1 MAEDK
6 GTSDTAQKEEKV
18 LAFWKKEQI
27 FEKSLA
33 QPSPKGEFVFY
44 DGPPFATGLPH
55 HGHILGSTS
64 KDLFGRYKT
73 MRGYHV
79 RRRWGWDCHG
89 LPIESIVEKK
99 LGLKNKKEILT
110 VGVETFNETA
120 RATVLEYIH
129 EWKRYIE
136 RIGRFVD
143 FDNSY
148 KTMDN
153 TFIESVW
160 WGLKQVHAK
169 GNLYEG
175 RRVLMYC
182 PHCETPLAKAEIAMD
197 NTYKDVTE
205 EAVTVEFRV
214 KGVEKTSLLA
224 WTTTPWTLPGNVALA
239 VHPDIDYVTVEK
251 TETKSR
257 FILAKERLATVFEKE
272 GAYTVIEEK
281 KGVELVGLEYEPLYE
296 IEKVKAHTG
305 KKWQVLPADFVT
317 TTDGTGIVHTAVI
330 YGEDDY
336 AVGQKEGLPMVPLL
350 NPNGTYN
357 TDAPA
362 FLHGQYIKKAE
373 PLIKEDL
380 EKRSLLFAKEMNTH
394 SYPHCYRC
402 GTALIYNAV
411 SSWFINIQNVKQKL
425 ISENEKIHWVP
436 SHLKKGR
443 FKHILETAPDWTIS
457 RNRFW
462 ASPLPFWR
470 DKKGNITVIG
480 SLEELKARTKKS
492 GNRYFA
498 MRHGESTNNVSQTNS
513 SVLGGAEKE
522 HVLTPKGIE
531 VVKNTIEE
539 LRKENIQLIISSPF
553 TRTAQTA
560 RLVAEGLGLKKENVV
575 FDERLREIHVGTSEG
590 TSYDEYRSHFSSIGE
605 RFVKAIE
612 GGETYTQV
620 RKRMGDALYSF
631 EKKYTDKNILIVSHG
646 DPLALLHLV
655 SKGATADTFDHNPY
669 PEAGSAHQLDFVPL
683 PHNKDYELDL
693 HLPYLDRVELISE
706 EGEPLTRTT
715 EVVDCWVESGSMPFA
730 ELNYPA
736 QNREEFLK
744 RTPAEFISE
753 YIAQTRTWFYYM
765 HVLSVTL
772 FGHRAFNNVV
782 TTGTVLAKDGEKMSK
797 SKNNFTDPMKVVD
810 QYGADALRFYLMS
823 NTVMQ
828 AEDMNFRDEELKEVH
843 GRLINILRNTLSFY
857 AMYKGEAPEPS
868 AHSAHVLD
876 RWILAR
882 LQEVLATTTASLD
895 AYDTIRAVRPLKDFV
910 TDFSTWYVRRSRDRM
925 KVEGEDAKRA
935 LATMR
940 YVLFEFS
947 KIIAPVMPFIAEE
960 IYQEVKSEN
969 DPQSVHLTSWPV
981 RRQKLFAFLQKD
993 RGEKLLREM
1002 ESVRTLASEALMLR
1016 QKANIKVR
1024 QPLASLSVPAELS
1037 NELAQLLSDE
1047 VNVKQILGGAKE
1059 IALDTVLTPE
1069 LIADGDEREKAR
1081 AIADARKTMGLSP
1094 KDKVTVTY
1102 GEGEYSVEL
1111 STGTA
1116 HFSVTRHETEV

>member
-18 LAFWKKEQI
+18 LAFWKEEKI

-89 LPIESIVEKK
+89 LPIENIVEKK
-99 LGLKNKKEILT
+99 LGLRNKKEILT
-110 VGVETFNETA
+110 IGVEKFNETA
-120 RATVLEYIH
+120 RETVLEFIH
-129 EWKRYIE
+129 DWKRYIE

-153 TFIESVW
+153 SFIESVW
-160 WGLKQVHAK
+160 WGLKEIHAK

-214 KGVEKTSLLA
+214 KGKEKTSLLA

-239 VHPDIDYVTVEK
+239 VHPDITYVTVEK
-251 TETKSR
+251 NDTKSR
-257 FILAKERLATVFEKE
+257 FILAKERLADVFANE
-272 GAYTVIEEK
+272 GAYTLVKEQQ
-281 KGVELVGLEYEPLYE
+281 GSELVGMEYEPLYE

-317 TTDGTGIVHTAVI
+317 TGEGTGIVHTAVI

-336 AVGQKEGLPMVPLL
+336 TLGQKEGLPMIPLL
-350 NPNGTYN
+350 NPNGTFN

-362 FLHGQYIKKAE
+362 FLQGQYIKKAE

-411 SSWFINIQNVKQKL
+411 SSWFINIQKVKQKL
-425 ISENEKIHWVP
+425 LSENEKINWIP

-470 DKKGNITVIG
+470 DKNGNITVIG
-480 SLEELKARTKKS
+480 SLEELKSRTKKS

-498 MRHGESTNNVSQTNS
+498 MRHGETTNNVARINS
-513 SVLGGAEKE
+513 SVLGGAERE
-522 HVLTPKGIE
+522 HRMTEKGIASVRQTAE
-531 VVKNTIEE
+531 N
-539 LRKENIQLIISSPF
+539 LRKENINLIISSPF
-553 TRTAQTA
+553 TRTVETA
-560 RLVAEGLGLKKENVV
+560 RLVADTLGLKKESIIL
-575 FDERLREIHVGTSEG
+575 DERLREIATGVFEG
-590 TSYDEYRSHFSSIGE
+590 KTYDEYIAYLPSYEE
-605 RFVKAIE
+605 RFVKPPE

-620 RKRMGDALYSF
+620 RRRVGDALYSF
-631 EKKYTDKNILIVSHG
+631 EEKYKNKNILIISHG
-646 DPLALLHLV
+646 DPLWLLQLV
-655 SKGATADTFDHNPY
+655 TSGMQAKQIDRGTY
-669 PEAGSAHQLDFVPL
+669 PQGGVAVPMSFVPL

-693 HLPYLDRVELISE
+693 HLPYLDRVELVSA
-706 EGEPLTRTT
+706 EGEPLTRTS

-730 ELNYPA
+730 EFNYPA
-736 QNREEFLK
+736 ENKEEFLK
-744 RTPAEFISE
+744 QTPADFISE

-765 HVLSVTL
+765 HVLAVTL

-797 SKNNFTDPMKVVD
+797 SKGNFTDPMKVVD
-810 QYGADALRFYLMS
+810 QYGADALRYYLMS

-843 GRLINILRNTLSFY
+843 GRFINILRNTLAFY
-857 AMYKGEAPEPS
+857 ILYKGEAPPPS
-868 AHSAHVLD
+868 RSSRHVLD

-882 LQEVLATTTASLD
+882 LEEVLASTTASLD

-925 KVEGEDAKRA
+925 KEGDEDAKRA

-940 YVLFEFS
+940 YVFCELS
-947 KIIAPVMPFIAEE
+947 RIIAPVMPFIAEE
-960 IYQEVKSEN
+960 IYQEVKNEN
-969 DPQSVHLTSWPV
+969 DPQSVHLTPWPV
-981 RRQKLFAFLQKD
+981 RAQKLFAFFKND
-993 RGEKLLREM
+993 VDTKLLADM
-1002 ESVRTLASEALMLR
+1002 EHVRTLASEALMLR

-1024 QPLASLSVPAELS
+1024 QPLSTLSVPVELS
-1037 NELAQLLSDE
+1037 AELAQLLADE
-1047 VNVKQILGGAKE
+1047 VNVKRIEGGAKE
-1059 IALDTVLTPE
+1059 IVLDTALTAE
-1069 LIADGDEREKAR
+1069 LIVEGDEREKTR

-1094 KDKVTVTY
+1094 KDTVTVTF
-1102 GEGEYSVEL
+1102 GDGEYSVEL
-1111 STGTA
+1111 SSGTA
-1116 HFSVTRHETEV
+1116 RFNIQLHETTV